1 MDFGIEPESFDDYC
15 LCIRDKNM
23 PVRYI
28 ETLRKFNSLL
38 QPVYRLKISLINLSF
53 FLAENDQATDLT
65 IVPTVKV
72 VKDVIN
78 DLK

>member
-1 MDFGIEPESFDDYC
+1 MNRKVSTITAYVYAIKTCPFDILRRSVSFIES
-15 LCIRDKNM
+15 
-23 PVRYI
+23 
-28 ETLRKFNSLL
+28 L
-38 QPVYRLKISLINLSF
+38 QPVYRQTIFLTNLSF
-53 FLAENDQATDLT
+53 FLAENDPATDLT